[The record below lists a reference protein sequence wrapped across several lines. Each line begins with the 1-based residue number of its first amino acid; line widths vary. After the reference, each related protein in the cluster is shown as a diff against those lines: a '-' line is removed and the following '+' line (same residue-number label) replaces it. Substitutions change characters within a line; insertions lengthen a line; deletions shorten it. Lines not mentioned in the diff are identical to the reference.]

1 MIMTK
6 ANLDAFAKHIRRQK
20 GRSSEK
26 HRQDLARFI
35 VENNSNARF
44 KKDYFLQ
51 KCDVVLNSAT

>member
-6 ANLDAFAKHIRRQK
+6 ANLEAFAKYIRKQK
-20 GRSSEK
+20 GRSPEE

-35 VENNSNARF
+35 VENNGNARF

-51 KCDVVLNSAT
+51 KCDIVLESNA